1 MRSPKRR
8 SATRTLPARP
18 SSACTALHCPQATS
32 TWYPRARTPRPRVRL
47 TRICSAP
54 AAPCWNTGGTRAAP
68 GLGGGC
74 ALHSRLPGGAGLLII
89 ALLSF
94 CSRVWWAYD
103 CLLHPRLPSLATPLQ
118 GWRDPRR
125 ALCPARCLG
134 PHVLS
139 AICSALHQESSAAAD
154 PARFAGVAL
163 VFRAAPQG
171 DRMPRFKGRGVLWE
185 SCVGLAPTGQ
195 ATGSVMLLD
204 LCSPCL

>member
-134 PHVLS
+134 PPVLS
-139 AICSALHQESSAAAD
+139 AICSALHQEVLQTRHALPELHSCSA
-154 PARFAGVAL
+154 R
-163 VFRAAPQG
+163 RRRW
-171 DRMPRFKGRGVLWE
+171 DRMPRFEGRGVLWE